1 MVEVVEQ
8 RDEQQLQH
16 HQQHQQQQQQQHDT
30 RAPTVDVNVKKE
42 NIIPSEKPE
51 TVENNRKIVRP
62 ETAEYNSKMVKPETG
77 ENNQRSTLVRTEQNQ
92 IFSSQPKILLVHAP
106 FVLATRSNRFFP

>member
-1 MVEVVEQ
+1 MVDVVEQ

-16 HQQHQQQQQQQHDT
+16 HHQQQQQQQQHDT
-30 RAPTVDVNVKKE
+30 SAPTVDVNVKKE

-62 ETAEYNSKMVKPETG
+62 ETVEYNRKMVKPETG
-77 ENNQRSTLVRTEQNQ
+77 ENNQRSTLVRTEQKQ

-106 FVLATRSNRFFP
+106 FVLATRSNRLFF